1 MPNIKKVEPS
11 PADKKTEPKG
21 KSEPKADIKETKG
34 KPEVKETK
42 PEVKETKPVTKKE
55 EEQKTASKKAPAKVV
70 VEEVVDDDESDDE
83 SENESGSE
91 EEDEKKQIKEKKAK
105 KSFTELAN
113 DFEKISADI
122 KTTEAEISEI
132 EKSLKAKEKSRND
145 LERQRNKVYAQMG
158 ASHDAEVKKAMKEKP
173 KRKGNKDGGFNKEQ
187 PVPPTLIKFLGLEEG
202 VKMSRPKVMSL
213 LNSSFISKG
222 IKQGQITTLDPATA
236 KALGKEKGRVIEFT
250 AFQSFLKEFYQE
262 AFPEGTSN
270 TVNLS

>member
-1 MPNIKKVEPS
+1 MPTIKKVEPS
-11 PADKKTEPKG
+11 PADKKTEPKEVKG

-42 PEVKETKPVTKKE
+42 PVIKKE

-70 VEEVVDDDESDDE
+70 VEEVVEDESDDE

-105 KSFTELAN
+105 KSFQELSV
-113 DFEKISADI
+113 DFEKFSDDI
-122 KTTEAEISEI
+122 KTIESEISEM
-132 EKSLKAKEKSRND
+132 EKSLKAKYKIKYD
-145 LERQRNKVYAQMG
+145 LERGRNKTYVLMVPT
-158 ASHDAEVKKAMKEKP
+158 HDAEIKKATKERP
-173 KRKGNKDGGFNKEQ
+173 KRKGNKDGGFNKET
-187 PVPPTLIKFLGLEEG
+187 PVPPTLIKFLGLEDG
-202 VKMSRPKVMSL
+202 IKMARPKVMSL
-213 LNSSFISKG
+213 LNSSFIAKG

>member
-11 PADKKTEPKG
+11 PADKKTEPKEVKG
-21 KSEPKADIKETKG
+21 KSEPKAEIKETKG
-34 KPEVKETK
+34 KS
-42 PEVKETKPVTKKE
+42 EVKETKPVIKKE

-70 VEEVVDDDESDDE
+70 VEEVVDDDESDNE
-83 SENESGSE
+83 SEIESGSE

-105 KSFTELAN
+105 KSFTELAT
-113 DFEKISADI
+113 DFEKHSADI
-122 KTTEAEISEI
+122 KTIEAEISEI

-187 PVPPTLIKFLGLEEG
+187 PVPPVLIKFLGLEDG
-202 VKMSRPKVMSL
+202 VKMARPKIMSL
-213 LNSSFISKG
+213 LNDSFKSKG
-222 IKQGQITTLDPATA
+222 IKQGQTTTLDPVTA

-262 AFPEGTSN
+262 AFPEGTN

>member
-1 MPNIKKVEPS
+1 MPNNKKVEPS

-21 KSEPKADIKETKG
+21 KSEPKAEIKETKG
-34 KPEVKETK
+34 KAEVKETK
-42 PEVKETKPVTKKE
+42 PLIKKE

-70 VEEVVDDDESDDE
+70 VEEVVDDEDDEDDNE

-105 KSFTELAN
+105 KSFTELAT
-113 DFEKISADI
+113 DFEKHSADI
-122 KTTEAEISEI
+122 KTIEAEISEI
-132 EKSLKAKEKSRND
+132 EKNLKAKEKSKND

-187 PVPPTLIKFLGLEEG
+187 PVPPVLIKFLGLEDG
-202 VKMSRPKVMSL
+202 VKMARPKIMSL
-213 LNSSFISKG
+213 LNDSFKSKG
-222 IKQGQITTLDPATA
+222 IKQGQTTTLDPATA